1 MIDAFFMEELVP
13 KPILFNFW
21 KHHLYFL
28 LAEIK
33 KKPDKNVIEFLKIQM
48 RKIGN
53 STTDLYTGNM
63 NITEIAEFCIAK
75 LKKMHR
81 FRKDTYLK
89 WLNTSPEAYQQL
101 NFPDGS
107 VWILK
112 IGIEEGRH
120 IHIHPGRNV
129 PHTLRVKANI
139 LKTAYLANL
148 FAFEDNISPLDIN
161 LINRIRAEILGLSP
175 IKFVTMNQ
183 DLGKVI
189 YLFGEN
195 LDIFT

>member
-1 MIDAFFMEELVP
+1 MEELVP

-21 KHHLYFL
+21 KHHLHFL
-28 LAEIK
+28 LTEIK
-33 KKPDKNVIEFLKIQM
+33 KTHDNNATEFLKIQM
-48 RKIGN
+48 KKIGN

-63 NITEIAEFCIAK
+63 NIGEISEYCIAK
-75 LKKMHR
+75 LKKIHR
-81 FRKDTYLK
+81 FRKDSYLK
-89 WLNTSPEAYQQL
+89 WLYTNPEAYQL
-101 NFPDGS
+101 LDLPDGS

-112 IGIEEGRH
+112 IGIEKGRH

-148 FAFEDNISPLDIN
+148 FALGNNISPLDID
-161 LINRIRAEILGLSP
+161 LINQLRVEILGLSP

-189 YLFGEN
+189 YLFGDN
-195 LDIFT
+195 LGIFR